1 MELCI
6 TTTEQ
11 RMRLLQCRFVD
22 HCTHLRVPIAFVVAL
37 HAHVCAALHP
47 DSLSPLA
54 TQVTGLTSGV
64 SKVICGDYFS
74 CAISTSGA
82 LSCWGS
88 NAYGQLGD
96 GTFVDKLVPTPV
108 SSMTSGVNSASAG
121 SAHVC
126 AIKTDGAVYCWGS
139 NLLATLGNTKCCNA
153 PSNTPV
159 QVNLGSPNTATV
171 VAAGAGHTCAVR
183 TTGGTFCWGR

>member
-22 HCTHLRVPIAFVVAL
+22 HCTNLPNSFRRRPAHMHVLRCTL
-37 HAHVCAALHP
+37 TLT
-47 DSLSPLA
+47 PLA
-54 TQVTGLTSGV
+54 MQVTGLTSGV

-74 CAISTSGA
+74 CAISTAGA

-108 SSMTSGVNSASAG
+108 SGMTTGVLSASAG

-126 AIKTDGAVYCWGS
+126 AIKSGGALYCWGS
-139 NLLATLGNTKCCNA
+139 NLLATLGNGKCCNA

-159 QVNLGSPNTATV
+159 QVTLNTLGGPNTATV